1 MRDRAPVVVAKGL
14 ARTFPGEPPVQAL
27 KPVDLAIEAGEYV
40 SITGGSG
47 SGKST
52 LLHVLGL
59 LDRPTAG
66 SYELDGLD
74 AATLRDSERAALRGR
89 RIGFVFQSF
98 HLLPHRTAVENVVL
112 AMTYNRT
119 PRSERVE
126 RAVSALQA
134 IGLGHRLDFLPSH
147 LSGGAQQ
154 RVAIARAVA
163 IEPTLLLADEPTGN
177 LDSVS
182 SEAILD
188 VFDVVHES
196 GQTLVVVTHDDDVS
210 RRARR
215 RLTLR
220 DGSLVS
226 DVPVSGVAV

>member
-74 AATLRDSERAALRGR
+74 TATLRDSERAALRGR

-119 PRSERVE
+119 PRSERIE
-126 RAVSALQA
+126 RAVRALQA

-147 LSGGAQQ
+147 LSGGEQQ

-182 SEAILD
+182 SDAILD